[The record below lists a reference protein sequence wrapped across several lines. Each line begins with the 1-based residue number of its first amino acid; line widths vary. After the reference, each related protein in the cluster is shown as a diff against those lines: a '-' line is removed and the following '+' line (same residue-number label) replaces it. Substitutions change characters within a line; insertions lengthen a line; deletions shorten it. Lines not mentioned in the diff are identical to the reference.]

1 MGRRNR
7 WGYAVCVLLLLG
19 SLARAQPQEP
29 AYYTFVAEW
38 AIERTQWGEFISN
51 FERNSRPVLERM
63 LADGT
68 IAGWGAFETVVH
80 LDGEPTH
87 GIWWVSRTIAGIER
101 TRAEMIRQAQSPALL
116 SARMHRDYFLSSA
129 LHKAR
134 AGSGSGG
141 YLYVSSYL
149 VQPGKGQQW
158 RQLWDKYQQP
168 VLDELLASGVLVFY
182 GIDTEYVHTADPGLR
197 FVVVGSAS
205 AEAEDRIAAAF
216 AAAAGKRS
224 AEENRAISAA
234 FGEVLQAGTHRD
246 FFVRLIAWAHK

>member
-1 MGRRNR
+1 MRRRNR

-19 SLARAQPQEP
+19 SLAQAQQPEP
-29 AYYTFVAEW
+29 TYYTAVAEW
-38 AIERTQWGEFISN
+38 AIERAQWGEFISH

-68 IAGWGAFETVVH
+68 IVGWGAFEAVVH
-80 LDGEPTH
+80 LEGESTH
-87 GIWWVSRTIAGIER
+87 GIWWTSRTIAGIER
-101 TRAEMIRQAQSPALL
+101 TRAELIRLPRSPALL
-116 SARMHRDYFLSSA
+116 SARMHRDYFLNAA
-129 LHKAR
+129 LHKAK

-158 RQLWDKYQQP
+158 RQLWDKYRQP
-168 VLDELLASGVLVFY
+168 VLDELLASGVLVIY

-197 FVVVGSAS
+197 FVVYVSAN
-205 AEAEDRIAAAF
+205 AEAEDKIAAAF

-224 AEENRAISAA
+224 AEENRAITDA

-246 FFVRLIAWAHK
+246 FFARLIAWAHK